1 MSKVRSDNYVD
12 RLGTGAPTFPN
23 GVNIT
28 GVLTATT
35 IGGTTDTILI
45 PGNLKVD
52 GTQTIINTETLDVAD
67 KTVGVASTASASDAT
82 AANAGLVVYGGGD
95 GDKTLLYDNTKK
107 AFDFNIPFA
116 TDETR
121 VLTISEKSTIF
132 AGNSAALTYAANS
145 SNIAICT
152 NATGPITLEVTN
164 IPVTSDFDNST
175 LTFCAIING
184 HAGLAQTVTT
194 VLLNGVT
201 KAVKFA
207 GGSLTAAQNGLTT
220 SNGYY
225 IQSFTGI
232 NTVGSASTCDNYTV
246 LGVVSGAYH

>member
-12 RLGTGAPTFPN
+12 RAGTGAPTFPN
-23 GVNIT
+23 GVSIS

-45 PGNLKVD
+45 PGNLTVQ
-52 GTQTIINTETLDVAD
+52 GTETIINTEKLDVAD
-67 KTVGVASTASASDAT
+67 KTVGVASTSTASNTT
-82 AANAGLVVYGGGD
+82 AADAGLVVYGGDD
-95 GDKTLLYDNTKK
+95 GNKTLLYDNTKK
-107 AFDFNIPFA
+107 GFDFNIPLA

-121 VLTISEKSTIF
+121 VFTVSEKSTLF
-132 AGNSAALTYAANS
+132 AGNTATLTYAGNS

-152 NATGPITLEVTN
+152 SSTGPITLSVTG
-164 IPVTSDFDNST
+164 IPTTSDFDNST

-184 HAGLAQTVTT
+184 NAGLAHTVTA
-194 VLLNGVT
+194 VNLNGVSKT
-201 KAVKFA
+201 IQWA
-207 GGSLTAAQNGLTT
+207 GGSITAAVNGLTT
-220 SNGYY
+220 SHGYY

-232 NTVGSASTCDNYTV
+232 NTVGSASTCDNYTL

>member
-23 GVNIT
+23 GVSIS

-35 IGGTTDTILI
+35 IGGSTDTILI
-45 PGNLKVD
+45 PGNLTVQ
-52 GTQTIINTETLDVAD
+52 GTETIINTEKLDVAD
-67 KTVGVASTASASDAT
+67 KTVGVASTATASNIT
-82 AANAGLVVYGGGD
+82 ANDAGLVVYGGDD
-95 GDKTLLYDNTKK
+95 GDKSLLYDNTKK
-107 AFDFNIPFA
+107 GFDFNIPLA

-121 VLTISEKSTIF
+121 VFTISEKSTLF
-132 AGNSAALTYAANS
+132 AGNTATLTYAGNS

-152 NATGPITLEVTN
+152 NTTGPITLSVTG
-164 IPVTSDFDNST
+164 IPTTSDFDNST

-184 HAGLAQTVTT
+184 NAGLAQTVTA
-194 VLLNGVT
+194 VNLNGVSKT
-201 KAVKFA
+201 IQWA
-207 GGSLTAAQNGLTT
+207 GGSLIAAQNGLTT

>member
-45 PGNLKVD
+45 PGNLTVQ
-52 GTQTIINTETLDVAD
+52 GTETIINTEKLDVAD
-67 KTVGVASTASASDAT
+67 KTVGVGSTSTASNTT
-82 AANAGLVVYGGGD
+82 ANDAGLVVYGGND

-107 AFDFNIPFA
+107 GFDFNIPLA

-121 VLTISEKSTIF
+121 VFTVSEKSTLF
-132 AGNSAALTYAANS
+132 AGNAPTLTYAGNS

-152 NATGPITLEVTN
+152 NSTGPITLSVTG
-164 IPVTSDFDNST
+164 IPTTSDFDNST

-194 VLLNGVT
+194 VKLNGVT
-201 KAVKFA
+201 KSVKFA
-207 GGSLTAAQNGLTT
+207 GGSLAAAQNGLTT

>member
-82 AANAGLVVYGGGD
+82 AANAGLGVYGGGA
-95 GDKTLLYDNTKK
+95 GDKTLLYDKTKK
-107 AFDFNIPFA
+107 AFDFNIPFQIFL
-116 TDETR
+116 R
-121 VLTISEKSTIF
+121 LT
-132 AGNSAALTYAANS
+132 
-145 SNIAICT
+145 
-152 NATGPITLEVTN
+152 P
-164 IPVTSDFDNST
+164 
-175 LTFCAIING
+175 
-184 HAGLAQTVTT
+184 
-194 VLLNGVT
+194 
-201 KAVKFA
+201 
-207 GGSLTAAQNGLTT
+207 
-220 SNGYY
+220 
-225 IQSFTGI
+225 
-232 NTVGSASTCDNYTV
+232 
-246 LGVVSGAYH
+246 